1 LSSIELVLQPSVGL
15 SFYTG
20 IHAEHTFGQLSFPS
34 KKRCASHPGILQ
46 TKKKYFGFS
55 IFPKRSKI
63 FAGNGLVDI
72 VLVGP
77 ERRARTRHTGRHD
90 YVDDIFTS

>member
-1 LSSIELVLQPSVGL
+1 MPNILLVSCLSP
-15 SFYTG
+15 
-20 IHAEHTFGQLSFPS
+20 P
-34 KKRCASHPGILQ
+34 KKDALLTQEFCKQ
-46 TKKKYFGFS
+46 KKIYFGFS

-77 ERRARTRHTGRHD
+77 ERRARTRHTGRYD